1 MDIKVRQVDAIYCLD
16 IAGPMRYGEGGQ
28 LIEVVK
34 TLLDAG
40 QKKFLLDLSACNYI
54 DSSGLGM
61 LAATYTSVRKLCDDL
76 QLVNLSWRVR
86 HLLEVTR
93 ISTIVRVKDS
103 AAEAVQSLNMGTF
116 AKSDHEM
123 NLSLR

>member
-1 MDIKVRQVDAIYCLD
+1 MDIKARRVDEISCLD

-28 LIEVVK
+28 LLEVVK

-40 QKKFLLDLSACNYI
+40 QRKFLLDLSACNYI

-61 LAATYTSVRKLCDDL
+61 LATTYTSVRKQGGDL

-93 ISTIVRVKDS
+93 ISTIIRINDT
-103 AAEAVQSLNMGTF
+103 AAEAVQSLNMGRF

-123 NLSLR
+123 NLGLR